1 MLLVVDA
8 LATSSVRRLCHTIQ
22 ITDTGIS
29 PGAGIGKHRFPVNQ
43 ETMGIPVIAI
53 GVPTVVDA
61 NTIVINTMEEFLQKE
76 GLAEQDIDTFLRD
89 ISKQSIQ
96 DLFVTPKDI
105 EMQIREIGKLIAG
118 GIDQFQSGM
127 E

>member
-1 MLLVVDA
+1 MLIL
-8 LATSSVRRLCHTIQ
+8 LLLTQWKNFS
-22 ITDTGIS
+22 
-29 PGAGIGKHRFPVNQ
+29 K
-43 ETMGIPVIAI
+43 
-53 GVPTVVDA
+53 
-61 NTIVINTMEEFLQKE
+61 KK

>member
-1 MLLVVDA
+1 
-8 LATSSVRRLCHTIQ
+8 
-22 ITDTGIS
+22 
-29 PGAGIGKHRFPVNQ
+29 
-43 ETMGIPVIAI
+43 MGIPVIAI

>member
-1 MLLVVDA
+1 M
-8 LATSSVRRLCHTIQ
+8 
-22 ITDTGIS
+22 
-29 PGAGIGKHRFPVNQ
+29 
-43 ETMGIPVIAI
+43 
-53 GVPTVVDA
+53 
-61 NTIVINTMEEFLQKE
+61 
-76 GLAEQDIDTFLRD
+76 QDIDTFLRD

>member
-1 MLLVVDA
+1 
-8 LATSSVRRLCHTIQ
+8 
-22 ITDTGIS
+22 
-29 PGAGIGKHRFPVNQ
+29 
-43 ETMGIPVIAI
+43 MGIPVIAI

-96 DLFVTPKDI
+96 DLLLHLKILKCRSVRS
-105 EMQIREIGKLIAG
+105 EN
-118 GIDQFQSGM
+118 
-127 E
+127 

>member
-1 MLLVVDA
+1 
-8 LATSSVRRLCHTIQ
+8 
-22 ITDTGIS
+22 
-29 PGAGIGKHRFPVNQ
+29 
-43 ETMGIPVIAI
+43 
-53 GVPTVVDA
+53 
-61 NTIVINTMEEFLQKE
+61 MEEFLQKE

-118 GIDQFQSGM
+118 GIDQFQSVM

>member
-1 MLLVVDA
+1 MSFSPLFAVSMLPL
-8 LATSSVRRLCHTIQ
+8 LPHY
-22 ITDTGIS
+22 
-29 PGAGIGKHRFPVNQ
+29 P
-43 ETMGIPVIAI
+43 
-53 GVPTVVDA
+53 
-61 NTIVINTMEEFLQKE
+61 LQKE